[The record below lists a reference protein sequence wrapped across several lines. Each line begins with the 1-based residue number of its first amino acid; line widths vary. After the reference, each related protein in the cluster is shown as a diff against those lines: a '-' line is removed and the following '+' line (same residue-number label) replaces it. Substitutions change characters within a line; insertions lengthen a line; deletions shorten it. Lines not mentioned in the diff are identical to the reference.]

1 MNRQAG
7 KQDEGLRYKQK
18 KIVEHMGLIN
28 LMMQRMQEYI
38 PKDMPR
44 EDVLQYGYIGL
55 VEAMKR
61 YEESKGK
68 FSTFACIRIY
78 GSIIDGIFQFLG
90 VKRCRKTSK
99 LSLEKLQRLSSV
111 VKIDDQFIWKYDV
124 KTDDRFEQI
133 EDKLSLERAL
143 LSLEENERE
152 LIDAIYFQQKTWAEY
167 AQEKLVN
174 VEWVY
179 LMHRRILK
187 KLRNWLKS

>member
-55 VEAMKR
+55 VEAMTR

-99 LSLEKLQRLSSV
+99 LSLEKLQRLSSA

-133 EDKLSLERAL
+133 GIHWVKTRKGLVQDQKLGIGKKRDHKLDL
-143 LSLEENERE
+143 L
-152 LIDAIYFQQKTWAEY
+152 LITLGAGTA
-167 AQEKLVN
+167 
-174 VEWVY
+174 
-179 LMHRRILK
+179 
-187 KLRNWLKS
+187 

>member
-1 MNRQAG
+1 VQKNEQAEFG
-7 KQDEGLRYKQK
+7 K
-18 KIVEHMGLIN
+18 
-28 LMMQRMQEYI
+28 
-38 PKDMPR
+38 
-44 EDVLQYGYIGL
+44 
-55 VEAMKR
+55 A
-61 YEESKGK
+61 
-68 FSTFACIRIY
+68 A
-78 GSIIDGIFQFLG
+78 
-90 VKRCRKTSK
+90 
-99 LSLEKLQRLSSV
+99 RLSSA